1 MKLFLSVVSSWFV
14 GEPHAKGD
22 WTCFLVGWI
31 TSQSWTWDEEEEIG
45 QTGHTGHTGQ
55 TGHTGKTGGIKQL
68 NLTFQETCAGQIS
81 QFLRCLA
88 MLCIF
93 IPPFIFVVVLYRRDK
108 MFGMQQR
115 LGIIDC
121 YWVAGLHTQ
130 VYVIKQLYNHAV
142 SLSRTYMLCIPT
154 SVAKV
159 PAEKYCIEHAVLL
172 L

>member
-1 MKLFLSVVSSWFV
+1 MFGLKIFV
-14 GEPHAKGD
+14 R
-22 WTCFLVGWI
+22 V
-31 TSQSWTWDEEEEIG
+31 
-45 QTGHTGHTGQ
+45 QTFRRVPPVLPRNFCHPA
-55 TGHTGKTGGIKQL
+55 
-68 NLTFQETCAGQIS
+68 FQETCAGQIS

-130 VYVIKQLYNHAV
+130 VYVIKQLFNHAV
-142 SLSRTYMLCIPT
+142 SLSRTYMLCIPI